1 MLEAVR
7 VLGLRCEAGEQKS
20 QAPPGLGSG
29 EGRGKGCVFPQVD
42 VVSRSG
48 EKIPVSVWMK
58 KVKQDHSLCCVVVLE
73 PVERVSAWVAFQSD
87 VSVPSASQPCAAYYV
102 CAATPGLSPHCCLLC
117 APGVHG
123 RSAPAAP
130 LICVCPWASVSLS
143 VEWGC
148 TWDRSCDCL
157 SLSVRWHVQ
166 SRPNGG
172 RHAALE
178 RELCLGWLCRASAEC
193 VRRSTI
199 WVLPAAGE

>member
-1 MLEAVR
+1 MLEAVH

-58 KVKQDHSLCCVVVLE
+58 KVKQDHSQCCVVVLE

-102 CAATPGLSPHCCLLC
+102 CAASPGLSPHCGLLC

-130 LICVCPWASVSLS
+130 LICGPQGGLGLLVCRMGMYLGPLLRLSQPVSEVARAEPS
-143 VEWGC
+143 EW
-148 TWDRSCDCL
+148 WPARSA
-157 SLSVRWHVQ
+157 R
-166 SRPNGG
+166 
-172 RHAALE
+172 
-178 RELCLGWLCRASAEC
+178 
-193 VRRSTI
+193 T
-199 WVLPAAGE
+199 